1 MVSPARFIPIAEE
14 AGLIEPLGRWVLS
27 TACTEIGRW
36 AKAWGTAL
44 RLSVNVSA
52 RQLLRDH
59 FHETVRQALLETGF
73 PAHQL
78 ELEITESTLQVIEHS
93 MRVLDELKA
102 LEVQIAIDDF
112 GTGYSSLSVL
122 KHLPID
128 RLKIDHSF
136 VRDIPEDINDVAIVE
151 AIVALSRTLRLKVTA
166 EGVENEAQLSMLRRL
181 GCEEGQGY
189 LFSPPLPFAALQ
201 AFIMQTNR
209 QF

>member
-1 MVSPARFIPIAEE
+1 M
-14 AGLIEPLGRWVLS
+14 
-27 TACTEIGRW
+27 
-36 AKAWGTAL
+36 
-44 RLSVNVSA
+44 
-52 RQLLRDH
+52 
-59 FHETVRQALLETGF
+59 ETGF

-93 MRVLDELKA
+93 TRVLDALKA

-136 VRDIPEDINDVAIVE
+136 VRDIPEDINDV